1 MEKKIKIG
9 DKEVRLKA
17 AGGTGVRYR
26 NQFNRDYLDDLML
39 LTKFIEERKQNP
51 EAPVGEAL
59 KVIEQIAWA
68 MAKTA
73 DDNIPELAIWLDNFG
88 MFDLINS
95 LSDIMELTNDDL
107 EMITAKKKTVIE
119 AEEKTV

>member
-1 MEKKIKIG
+1 MEKTIKIG

-26 NQFNRDYLDDLML
+26 NQFNRDYLDDLMI

-51 EAPVGEAL
+51 EAPVGESL

-73 DDNIPELAIWLDNFG
+73 DDKIPELAIWLDNFG

-107 EMITAKKKTVIE
+107 EMITAKKKTVTE